1 MMNWQPI
8 GALESIPPLGSRV
21 VASLAG
27 DIAVFRL
34 KDDRILAV
42 YDQCPH
48 KRGPLSQGIV
58 HGHSVTCPLHNW
70 VIDLTTGSAEAPD
83 EGCTRTV
90 PAKLEN
96 GVIWLAH

>member
-1 MMNWQPI
+1 MNWQQI
-8 GALESIPPLGSRV
+8 GAIESIALLGSRV
-21 VASLAG
+21 VASPDG

-42 YDQCPH
+42 YDVCPH

-70 VIDLTTGSAEAPD
+70 VIDLTSGEAEAPD
-83 EGCTRTV
+83 EGCVRTV
-90 PAKLEN
+90 QVKVEE
-96 GVIWLAH
+96 GKIWLQGK